1 MRFVSI
7 DVGIKNLSFCFFE
20 TSECDHQ
27 HIKVLKWDN
36 INLMETKQHVCLEV
50 DKKGVCNKPAKFSKN
65 NKCYCLKHSKKTN
78 FLQPILELKSSH
90 LNKQKISSLLEIASK
105 YKLLPDNNNKETPKK
120 SELIKTISD
129 FASNQCL
136 DVVSKTNASKCD
148 LITIGKNIQT
158 KFDTIFED
166 DISSIDSIII
176 ENQIGPIANKMKTI
190 QGMLA
195 QYFIMRTNG
204 NIHIEFISATN
215 KLKHILEEN
224 KNNHEKTSYKDRKKL
239 GVQTCLNFV
248 TNDHRF
254 KEWEDFFKQHGKK
267 DDLSDCFLQGMWFST
282 FKKGGAKP

>member
-20 TSECDHQ
+20 ASSEEKQ
-27 HIKVLKWDN
+27 NIKVLKWDN
-36 INLMETKQHVCLEV
+36 INLMETKENICLEV

-65 NKCYCLKHSKKTN
+65 DKCYCLKHSKKTN
-78 FLQPILELKSSH
+78 FLQPVSELKTSH
-90 LNKQKISSLLEIASK
+90 LNKQKLSSLLEIACK
-105 YKLLPDNNNKETPKK
+105 YKLLSETKESPKK
-120 SELIKTISD
+120 SELIKMISD
-129 FASNQCL
+129 FASNMCF
-136 DVVSKTNASKCD
+136 DVVAKSNASKCD

-158 KFDTIFED
+158 KFDVIFGD
-166 DISSIDSIII
+166 DISTIDSIII

-195 QYFIMRTNG
+195 QYFIMRTDG

-215 KLKHILEEN
+215 KLKEFLGDD
-224 KNNHEKTSYKDRKKL
+224 KEKTSYKDRKKL

-254 KEWEDFFKQHGKK
+254 KEWEDFFKQHSKK
-267 DDLSDCFLQGMWFST
+267 DDLSDCFLQGMWFSST
-282 FKKGGAKP
+282 FGKGGAKP

>member
-20 TSECDHQ
+20 ASSEEKQ
-27 HIKVLKWDN
+27 NIKVLKWDN
-36 INLMETKQHVCLEV
+36 INLMETKENICLEV

-65 NKCYCLKHSKKTN
+65 DKCYCLKHSKKTN
-78 FLQPILELKSSH
+78 FLQPVSELKTSH
-90 LNKQKISSLLEIASK
+90 LNKQKLSSLLEIACK
-105 YKLLPDNNNKETPKK
+105 YKLLSETKESPKK
-120 SELIKTISD
+120 SELIKMISD
-129 FASNQCL
+129 FASNMCFDL
-136 DVVSKTNASKCD
+136 VAKSNASKCD

-158 KFDTIFED
+158 KFDVIFGD
-166 DISSIDSIII
+166 DISTIDSIII

-195 QYFIMRTNG
+195 QYFIMRTDG

-215 KLKHILEEN
+215 KLKDFLGDD
-224 KNNHEKTSYKDRKKL
+224 KEKTSYKDRKKL

-267 DDLSDCFLQGMWFST
+267 DDLSDCFLQGMWFSST
-282 FKKGGAKP
+282 FKKGGVKP